1 MTATK
6 TPNKSIQFVIAS
18 SSHGTMIVHRN
29 DQHFSNNKGYG
40 VGYQI
45 LNASSFDLQEV
56 NFALSILR
64 QKILLAGEGV
74 VAIDC
79 GANIGVHTIEWARFM
94 NSLGEVIAFEPQEK
108 IYYALCGNIAIN
120 NCFNVSAR
128 HAAVGAKSGELAI
141 PELDYFTPSS
151 FGSLELNKKEKNEFI
166 GQEVNYD
173 QTKFVP
179 LVSIDSLNLK
189 RLDFIKID
197 VEGMEEDVLEG
208 AKISIEK
215 FKPTMIIEV
224 IKSNKINL
232 EKFLHDRGYEVYPV
246 GINVLAIHPEDPI
259 HKNLKIENQI
269 IRFI

>member
-1 MTATK
+1 
-6 TPNKSIQFVIAS
+6 
-18 SSHGTMIVHRN
+18 MIVHRN
-29 DQHFSNNKGYG
+29 DQHFSNNQGYG

-45 LNASSFDLQEV
+45 LNASSFDLNEV
-56 NFALSILR
+56 NFALSVLQ

-94 NSLGEVIAFEPQEK
+94 NAHGEVIAFEPQEK

-120 NCFNVSAR
+120 NCFNVTAK
-128 HAAVGAKSGELAI
+128 HAAVGKHAGELAI
-141 PELDYFTPSS
+141 PKLDYTTPYS
-151 FGSLELNKKEKNEFI
+151 FGSLELNRSQKNEFI

-173 QTKFVP
+173 LTESVP
-179 LVSIDSLNLK
+179 LVSIDSLKLN

-215 FKPTMIIEV
+215 FKPAMIIEV
-224 IKSNKINL
+224 IKSNKNNL
-232 EKFLHDRGYEVYPV
+232 EKFLRDRGYEVYPV
-246 GINVLAIHPEDPI
+246 GINILAIHPEDPI
-259 HKNLKIENQI
+259 HKRLKIENKTLM
-269 IRFI
+269 FV